1 MKKIVLTGINPSGTP
16 HLGNY
21 FGMIKPAL
29 DLVDEGHALY
39 FIADYHALTTVK
51 IPEMLNRQVYEV
63 AATWL
68 ALGLNP
74 ESK

>member
-1 MKKIVLTGINPSGTP
+1 MKEIVLTSTKPSGTP

-21 FGMIKPAL
+21 FEMIKPVL
-29 DLVDEGHALY
+29 DLVTEGQALY
-39 FIADYHALTTVK
+39 FIANYHVLTTVK
-51 IPEMLNRQVYEV
+51 IPENLNRQVYEV

-74 ESK
+74 ESE